1 MILLFSCTKIVP
13 NSIDI
18 LSGIFVVVVKSALS
32 FVTFK
37 PLLIM
42 LIGFVIVNATVC
54 IFLTM
59 KKKMFKQ
66 FFLF

>member
-37 PLLIM
+37 ALLIM
-42 LIGFVIVNATVC
+42 LIGFVIVNATV
-54 IFLTM
+54 
-59 KKKMFKQ
+59 
-66 FFLF
+66 